1 MPERMRG
8 TLGISQFE
16 STGGL
21 PAQMRDVGSPFLE
34 RMVDQ
39 GAARHAMNHEQYE
52 QAMIELAEVI
62 LDEAEELRAS
72 GKDVVARAPTGT
84 KMKTS
89 FTKLNFSEINMDRKN
104 MVLFVQSASG
114 LPQTFAGKVD
124 ALSKVSQIPNNM
136 RGLLEVPD
144 LAQSDDLASAP
155 ADIIRKTLTTIV
167 RKKRYLAPMPWDD
180 LVEAR
185 VITLNYISLYRVRDD
200 YDDEVYDMLVKFLE
214 DIDALQKPPAPD
226 NQLIDGMAMPG
237 PEMGMP
243 PAPPPPMPLP
253 PGDMPGQIPEGMPP
267 GGPGGQMPF

>member
-1 MPERMRG
+1 
-8 TLGISQFE
+8 
-16 STGGL
+16 
-21 PAQMRDVGSPFLE
+21 
-34 RMVDQ
+34 MVDQ

>member
-1 MPERMRG
+1 
-8 TLGISQFE
+8 
-16 STGGL
+16 
-21 PAQMRDVGSPFLE
+21 
-34 RMVDQ
+34 
-39 GAARHAMNHEQYE
+39 
-52 QAMIELAEVI
+52 
-62 LDEAEELRAS
+62 
-72 GKDVVARAPTGT
+72 
-84 KMKTS
+84 
-89 FTKLNFSEINMDRKN
+89 
-104 MVLFVQSASG
+104 
-114 LPQTFAGKVD
+114 
-124 ALSKVSQIPNNM
+124 M